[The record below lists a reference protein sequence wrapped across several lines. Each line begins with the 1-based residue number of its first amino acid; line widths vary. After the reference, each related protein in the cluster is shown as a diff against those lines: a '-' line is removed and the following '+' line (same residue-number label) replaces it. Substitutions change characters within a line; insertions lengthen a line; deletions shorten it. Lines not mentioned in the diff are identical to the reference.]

1 MPHLTVGEVR
11 THLAQCR
18 ANAQALLT
26 KVQALPP
33 GSRVTGIVSGPVP
46 LPMAICKTVTAPYLV
61 AADYAEGLAG
71 IIQWLDDLT
80 ATLQAPDS
88 GPFAQEKLA

>member
-1 MPHLTVGEVR
+1 MAQLTVGDVR

-33 GSRVTGIVSGPVP
+33 GSRVIGIVIGPVP
-46 LPMAICKTVTAPYLV
+46 LPIANCKTVTAPHLV
-61 AADYAEGLAG
+61 AADYAEGLTG

-80 ATLQAPDS
+80 ATLQVPDS
-88 GPFAQEKLA
+88 EPFAQEKLA